1 MKKVEAIIRPIQL
14 RGVQHALIQEGID
27 SLTISDVKGC
37 GGEGH
42 VEKYRGAEY
51 VVDFLPK
58 IKLEVV
64 LEDRFAA
71 RVARIIETNVGAR
84 RTGDPEVRL
93 LPVEDVVRIRTG
105 QHGAAAL

>member
-14 RGVQHALIQEGID
+14 RGVQNALMQEGIE

-42 VEKYRGAEY
+42 VERYRGAEY

-58 IKLEVV
+58 IKIEVV

-71 RVARIIETNVGAR
+71 RVAQVIEASVGDR
-84 RTGDPEVRL
+84 RPGDRDIRL
-93 LPVEDVVRIRTG
+93 LFVEDVIRIRTG
-105 QHGAAAL
+105 QHGAAAV

>member
-1 MKKVEAIIRPIQL
+1 MKKVEAIIRPTQL
-14 RGVQHALIQEGID
+14 RGVRDALIHEGIE

-42 VEKYRGAEY
+42 VEKYRGTDY

-58 IKLEVV
+58 IKIEVV

-71 RVARIIETNVGAR
+71 RVAQIIEASVGGR
-84 RTGDPEVRL
+84 RPGDQDVRL
-93 LPVEDVVRIRTG
+93 LPVEDVIRIRTG
-105 QHGAAAL
+105 QHSSAAV

>member
-14 RGVQHALIQEGID
+14 RSVQDALIHEGID

-42 VEKYRGAEY
+42 VEKYRGVEY

-58 IKLEVV
+58 IKIEVV

-71 RVARIIETNVGAR
+71 RVAQIIEASVGAR
-84 RTGDPEVRL
+84 RPGDQDVRL
-93 LPVEDVVRIRTG
+93 LPVEDVIRIRTG
-105 QHGAAAL
+105 QHGAAAV

>member
-14 RGVQHALIQEGID
+14 RGVQDALIHEGID
-27 SLTISDVKGC
+27 SLTISEVKGC

-58 IKLEVV
+58 IKIEVV

-71 RVARIIETNVGAR
+71 RAAQIIETNASVPGR
-84 RTGDPEVRL
+84 GDQEIRL
-93 LPVEDVVRIRTG
+93 MPVEDVIRIRTG
-105 QHGAAAL
+105 QHGTEAV

>member
-14 RGVQHALIQEGID
+14 RSVQDALIHEGID

-37 GGEGH
+37 AGEGH

-58 IKLEVV
+58 IKIEVV
-64 LEDRFAA
+64 LEDRRAA
-71 RVARIIETNVGAR
+71 RIAQVIETSVGAR
-84 RTGDPEVRL
+84 RPGDQDVRL
-93 LPVEDVVRIRTG
+93 LPVEDVIRIRTG
-105 QHGAAAL
+105 QHGAVAV